1 MSLCYE
7 VTHSS
12 AKDVFVGDSIIFI
25 VAQGQIMRA
34 LGKDGSHRLHL
45 ERLLKKP
52 VRFIAFHEDPVKFIK
67 NVLYPLTVDDITL
80 TDDTI
85 LVITATDA
93 RVKGKVFGREKSNLA
108 FLKDLVQRYFGIRDV
123 QVV

>member
-1 MSLCYE
+1 MKSRRNPY
-7 VTHSS
+7 
-12 AKDVFVGDSIIFI
+12 
-25 VAQGQIMRA
+25 VAR
-34 LGKDGSHRLHL
+34 
-45 ERLLKKP
+45 LKKP

>member
-1 MSLCYE
+1 MKLTLEHMPYMNLFSE
-7 VTHSS
+7 VTHAS

-67 NVLYPLTVDDITL
+67 NVLYPLHVDTVTL
-80 TDDTI
+80 TDTN
-85 LVITATDA
+85 VIVISAADA
-93 RVKGKVFGREKSNLA
+93 RVKGKAFGREKSNIA
-108 FLKDLVQRYFGIRDV
+108 FLQD
-123 QVV
+123 